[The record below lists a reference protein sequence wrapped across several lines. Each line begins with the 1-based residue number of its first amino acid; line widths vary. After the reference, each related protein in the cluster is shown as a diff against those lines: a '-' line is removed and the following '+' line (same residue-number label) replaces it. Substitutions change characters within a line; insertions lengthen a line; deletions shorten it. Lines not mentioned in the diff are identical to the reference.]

1 MVGDGYFL
9 PTAKDNPMRTPAASL
24 ISLNK
29 ILRRFGRN
37 RRGSAAVEFAFIAPL
52 FFVLLFAIMETA
64 LMFFAAQVLETGTQD
79 TARLMYTNQ
88 AQNAG
93 MTQAQFEA
101 DLCNRVKVL
110 FTCGGPPGSQ
120 GLTVV
125 VKTYAPGVAIPSS
138 DLADPITSGAFTGTS
153 AYVMPNS
160 GDTVLIRTFYQWP
173 LFVTQLGYNI
183 ANLGRNTNNASRLLA
198 ASAAFRVEPNGS

>member
-1 MVGDGYFL
+1 MRPPATSL
-9 PTAKDNPMRTPAASL
+9 TA
-24 ISLNK
+24 LNK
-29 ILRRFGRN
+29 ALRRLRRD
-37 RRGSAAVEFAFIAPL
+37 RRGSAAVEFALIAPL

-79 TARLMYTNQ
+79 SARLMYTNQ

-93 MTQAQFEA
+93 MTQPQFEA
-101 DLCNRVKVL
+101 DLCGRVRVL
-110 FTCGGPPGSQ
+110 FSCGGPPGSQ

-125 VKTYAPGVAIPSS
+125 VKAYAPGVTIPPA
-138 DLADPITSGAFTGTS
+138 DLAAPIAGGVFTGAP
-153 AYVMPNS
+153 AYVVPNP

-173 LFVTQLGYNI
+173 LYVTQLGYNI
-183 ANLGRNTNNASRLLA
+183 ANLFGPGGSNSQRLLA

>member
-1 MVGDGYFL
+1 MRPPATSL
-9 PTAKDNPMRTPAASL
+9 TA
-24 ISLNK
+24 LNRA
-29 ILRRFGRN
+29 LRRFRRN

-52 FFVLLFAIMETA
+52 FFALLFAILETS

-79 TARLMYTNQ
+79 SARLMYTNQ
-88 AQNAG
+88 AQSTG
-93 MTQAQFEA
+93 MTQAQFET

-110 FTCGGPPGSQ
+110 FTCGGPTGTPQ
-120 GLTVV
+120 LTIV
-125 VKTYAPGVAIPSS
+125 VKAYKANTAIPPA
-138 DLADPITSGAFTGTS
+138 DLADPITAGVFTGKP
-153 AYVMPNS
+153 AYVMPNP

-183 ANLGRNTNNASRLLA
+183 ANLFASDGTNRQRLLA